1 MKIFIKNFSYTLG
14 SNFVSLLVSILVLLF
29 VPKLIGVWDY
39 GYWQLFVFYSTYV
52 GFLHF
57 GWNDGIYLR
66 YGGKEYKDLDKRL
79 FFSQFY
85 MILILQLIIAT
96 IIVLT
101 TTYFLNEANRIFII
115 VMTVLC
121 MLVVNV
127 RYMLLYIL
135 QSTNR
140 FKEYSNITML
150 DRILYGVLIIS
161 FLVIGVREYKLLIV
175 ADLVGKV
182 ISLFYAMYC
191 CKEIVFRNISTFYFS
206 FTEAIENISVGIK
219 LMVANIA
226 SMLIIGVVRV
236 GIERSW
242 DVSTFGKISLI
253 LSVSSLVML
262 FINAVGTIL
271 FPMLRRTDEGK
282 LADIYVTIKDILIV
296 ILWGFLMLYYPL
308 KVILSDWLPKYS
320 DSLNYMA
327 LVFPMCVY
335 EGKMALLINTYLKTM
350 RKEKLILKIN
360 LVSFGLSLIS
370 TIVTTVI
377 LKNLNLAIL
386 SIVFLLAFRCVLAEI
401 YLSKILKIP
410 VYKDVILELIMTFIF
425 MITGWYINSLLGVL
439 IYMLAYILF
448 LIIKRNDI
456 INMTRI
462 MKVLIRA

>member
-1 MKIFIKNFSYTLG
+1 MKIFLKNFSYTLA
-14 SNFVSLLVSILVLLF
+14 SNFVSLLVSILVLLI
-29 VPKLIGVWDY
+29 VPKLIGEWDY

-66 YGGKEYKDLDKRL
+66 YGGNEYKDLDKRL

-85 MILILQLIIAT
+85 MILILQLMIAT

-121 MLVVNV
+121 MLIVNV

-150 DRILYGVLIIS
+150 DRILYVILIIS
-161 FLVIGVREYKLLIV
+161 FLVIGIREYKLLIV

-282 LADIYVTIKDILIV
+282 LADIYVTIKDILII

-308 KVILSDWLPKYS
+308 RVILSAWLPKYS

-370 TIVTTVI
+370 TVVTTVI

-386 SIVFLLAFRCVLAEI
+386 SIVFLLAFRCILAEI

-439 IYMLAYILF
+439 IYILAYILF

-456 INMTRI
+456 INTTRI
-462 MKVLIRA
+462 MKVLMRA